1 MRAIPVKV
9 IITARSA
16 NYTLGPDMK
25 VTFTKTAQ
33 RRYRVSVE
41 GPGVVSSFMEP
52 AAGYD
57 TRLPHDMAHFVV
69 ENELGINGGVFG
81 QLAAGGNARTFRP
94 TIERRG
100 RKVAKRGNRIAVANR
115 KDALLSERLVCVA
128 CQTWNNV
135 LTDLTPVQGVS
146 VADIR
151 RVCREFDLVSAVWS
165 KLATGESMTLL
176 WHGGAGQTG
185 RLRPRR
191 R

>member
-1 MRAIPVKV
+1 
-9 IITARSA
+9 
-16 NYTLGPDMK
+16 MK

-81 QLAAGGNARTFRP
+81 QLAAGGTAGTFRP
-94 TIERRG
+94 TIEKGR

-115 KDALLSERLVCVA
+115 NDALLSEKLVCVA

-151 RVCREFDLVSAVWS
+151 RVCREFDTVSAVWS

-176 WHGGAGQTG
+176 WRGGAGQTG

>member
-1 MRAIPVKV
+1 
-9 IITARSA
+9 
-16 NYTLGPDMK
+16 MK

-52 AAGYD
+52 AAGFD

-81 QLAAGGNARTFRP
+81 QLAAGGTARTFRT
-94 TIERRG
+94 TIEKGR

-115 KDALLSERLVCVA
+115 NDALLSEKLVCVA
-128 CQTWNNV
+128 CQAWNNV
-135 LTDLTPVQGVS
+135 LTDLTPVQGVP

-151 RVCREFDLVSAVWS
+151 RVCREFDTVSAVWS

-176 WHGGAGQTG
+176 WRGGAGQTG
-185 RLRPRR
+185 RLGSRR

>member
-1 MRAIPVKV
+1 
-9 IITARSA
+9 
-16 NYTLGPDMK
+16 MK

-81 QLAAGGNARTFRP
+81 QLAAGGTAGTFRP
-94 TIERRG
+94 TIEEKGR

-135 LTDLTPVQGVS
+135 LSEVTPVQGVS
-146 VADIR
+146 DADIL
-151 RVCREFDLVSAVWS
+151 RVCREFDIVSAVWS
-165 KLATGESMTLL
+165 KLATGESMTLP
-176 WHGGAGQTG
+176 WRGGEGQTG
-185 RLRPRR
+185 RLRTRR